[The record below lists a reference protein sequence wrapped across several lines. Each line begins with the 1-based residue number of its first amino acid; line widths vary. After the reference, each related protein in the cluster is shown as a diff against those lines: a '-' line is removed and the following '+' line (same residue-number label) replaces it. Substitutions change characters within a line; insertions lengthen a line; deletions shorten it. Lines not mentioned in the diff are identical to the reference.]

1 MKNGLGNRQRMTLRS
16 YMGSPTIK
24 GFDFSKQRRAVKTL
38 TKSEVEKAR
47 QSLAD
52 FTSATKP
59 DYELAWFHD
68 VLCKTLDKVRTG
80 EILKL
85 IVELPPRHGKSELVS
100 RRFPAMVLGD
110 QPDTE
115 IIACSYSATLASRM
129 NRDVQRI
136 MMDQPYKAIYP
147 DSQLFGKN
155 VRTVAEGGSWLRNND
170 IFEIVDHKGSY
181 RSAGVGGGI
190 TGQGFD
196 LGIIDDPY
204 KDRKQANS
212 AVQRAAVWE
221 WYTSTFLTR
230 GAPGCRQ
237 VVCHTRW
244 HKHDLIGMILE
255 LEPEEWTVLR
265 FPAIQEIEEDDEP
278 RLYDTR
284 EEGEALWP
292 SRYSVNKLMK
302 LQKTIGPVEWASLFQ
317 QRPIIKGGDMFK
329 PREWIKP
336 DNYVKA
342 LPQQSNFKT
351 LWYWDNAGT
360 QDGGANTAGTL
371 AGFIDG
377 RFYIMRSVAGQ
388 WSAGNREAVKRAEAE
403 RAKALYKTVTIYNEQ
418 EPGSAGVEQFQN
430 TTRTLAGFA
439 VKADRVTGSKESRAE
454 VLAAQMEAGN
464 VYIYAPDDGD
474 NKWIGELLDE
484 LESFPKGKRKDRV
497 DSVTGAYNMSV
508 NKKNSWKASFL

>member
-1 MKNGLGNRQRMTLRS
+1 ME
-16 YMGSPTIK
+16 
-24 GFDFSKQRRAVKTL
+24 A
-38 TKSEVEKAR
+38 AR
-47 QSLAD
+47 LSLSN

-59 DYELAWFHD
+59 NYESAWFHD

-80 EILKL
+80 EIKRL
-85 IVELPPRHGKSELVS
+85 IIEMPPRHGKSELVS
-100 RRFPAMVLGD
+100 RRFPAMILGD
-110 QPDTE
+110 KPDTE

-136 MMDQPYKAIYP
+136 MMDEPYRAIYP

-155 VRTVAEGGSWLRNND
+155 VRTVAQGGSWLRNNE
-170 IFEIVDHKGSY
+170 IFEVVDHKGCY

-196 LGIIDDPY
+196 IGIIDDPF
-204 KDRKQANS
+204 KDQKQADS
-212 AVQRAAVWE
+212 QTQRDTVWE

-230 GAPGCRQ
+230 GSPGSAI
-237 VVCHTRW
+237 VICHTRW
-244 HKHDLIGMILE
+244 HKDDLIGRILE
-255 LEPEEWTVLR
+255 KEADDWTVVK
-265 FPAIQEIEEDDEP
+265 FPAIQDTDDDVQP
-278 RLYDTR
+278 RLYDKR
-284 EEGEALWP
+284 SNGEALWP
-292 SRYSVNKLMK
+292 QRYGTGKLAK
-302 LQKTIGPVEWASLFQ
+302 LEKTLGPSQFAALYQ

-329 PREWIKP
+329 PREWIKTS
-336 DNYVKA
+336 NYVKA
-342 LPQQSNFKT
+342 LPAGIKT

-371 AGFIDG
+371 AGYIDG
-377 RFYIMRSVAGQ
+377 RFYIIKTVAGQ

-403 RAKALYKTVTIYNEQ
+403 RAKALYRTVTIYNEQ

-508 NKKNSWKASFL
+508 NKKKSRIYL